1 MLLLTLL
8 FIGMGILLIALAI
21 PLIQGR
27 VKPNWYYGFRTPRT
41 VNDPDLWYPANAYA
55 GKLLLGFGIAII
67 VASSLLALIPGIN
80 EDSYSIGITIVI
92 TGGLLILGY
101 LCWKFLRTYPTAPK
115 DNS

>member
-8 FIGMGILLIALAI
+8 FVGMGILLIALAI

-41 VNDPDLWYPANAYA
+41 VNNPDLWYPANAYA
-55 GKLLLGFGIAII
+55 GKLLVGFGIVVIATS
-67 VASSLLALIPGIN
+67 VVFALIPGIN
-80 EDSYSIGITIVI
+80 EDSYSIGITILI

-101 LCWKFLRTYPTAPK
+101 LCWKFLRTHPAAPK